1 MSVAWGRAEVPG
13 TRSTQRD
20 HDDAAVLGGQQQGF
34 RDRAPVRLV
43 LLGFGQAVPLRYS
56 VASLPLWRDVAI
68 PLFLFGV
75 VFALVRQADR
85 IAPNPAWAS
94 AVSRRGIVCDAIS
107 TMRNSL
113 VIPIAQKAM
122 KCRNGY

>member
-1 MSVAWGRAEVPG
+1 MSG
-13 TRSTQRD
+13 TLSTQRD
-20 HDDAAVLGGQQQGF
+20 HDDAAVFGGQQQGF

-56 VASLPLWRDVAI
+56 VASLLFGGMS
-68 PLFLFGV
+68 LFLFGV

-94 AVSRRGIVCDAIS
+94 AVSRRGIVCDAIP